1 MSILLFLLVLF
12 VLVLVHE
19 FGHFLAARKSGM
31 RVDEFGIG
39 FPPRL
44 FARRRGE
51 TLFSFNVI
59 PLGGFVKIF
68 GEDAEDA
75 ANDPESARAFS
86 KRPLSAQAFVLVAGV
101 GANILLAFLLFS
113 TALMIGT
120 ETGVSEGE
128 ASPNARLVVL
138 DVLPD
143 SPAVHA
149 GLEQG
154 DHIIAVSSLEGVA
167 ASTTPSGIA
176 GLIQREGAAQIRFL
190 DGGEEVTREVRAVQG
205 IVSDDPLRLAIGV
218 TTGLLERHTLPF
230 HTALLEGAKTT
241 ALGLI
246 SITTGLAQLLYD
258 AVLLQAN
265 LEGIAGPVGIAG
277 LVGDAASFG
286 IATLFTFMA
295 FISLNLA
302 VINLLPFP
310 ALDGGR
316 LIFVII
322 EAIKGSPVPVRISQY
337 TNAIGFILLM
347 LLMVAVTYND
357 ISRIVS

>member
-1 MSILLFLLVLF
+1 MSVLLFLAVLF

-51 TLFSFNVI
+51 TLFSFNAI

-75 ANDPESARAFS
+75 AADPESSRAFS

-101 GANILLAFLLFS
+101 AANILLAFVLFAA
-113 TALMIGT
+113 ALMIGT
-120 ETGVSEGE
+120 DMSVSEADAGPE
-128 ASPNARLVVL
+128 ARLVAL
-138 DVLPD
+138 AVLPD
-143 SPAVHA
+143 SPAARA
-149 GLEQG
+149 GLTQG
-154 DHIIAVSSLEGVA
+154 DHILSVATLEGVA
-167 ASTTPSGIA
+167 ASTTPSA
-176 GLIQREGAAQIRFL
+176 VAALVKAEGAAQVRFI
-190 DGGEEVTREVRAVQG
+190 DDGEEVTRDIIAESG
-205 IVSDDPLRLAIGV
+205 IVEGEPLRAAIGV
-218 TTGLLERHTLPF
+218 TTGLLER
-230 HTALLEGAKTT
+230 TALPPHQALIQAGRDT
-241 ALGLI
+241 AGGLVAI
-246 SITTGLAQLLYD
+246 AVGLAQLLYD
-258 AVLLQAN
+258 AVLLQAD

-277 LVGDAASFG
+277 LVGDAAAFG
-286 IATLFTFMA
+286 VATLLTFVG

-316 LIFVII
+316 LIFVIV
-322 EAIKGSPVPVRISQY
+322 EAIKGSPVPARISQY

-357 ISRIVS
+357 IVRLVS

>member
-1 MSILLFLLVLF
+1 MSVLLFLAVLF

-44 FARRRGE
+44 FSWRRSE
-51 TLFSFNVI
+51 TLFSLNAI

-68 GEDAEDA
+68 GEDRDDA
-75 ANDPESARAFS
+75 AAIPDSSRAFS
-86 KRPLSAQAFVLVAGV
+86 RRPLPAQAFVLVAGV
-101 GANILLAFLLFS
+101 AANILLAFLLFAA
-113 TALMIGT
+113 ALMIGT
-120 ETGVSEGE
+120 ESNVLE
-128 ASPNARLVVL
+128 AEAGPNARLVALAVM
-138 DVLPD
+138 PE
-143 SPAVHA
+143 SPAAEA
-149 GLEQG
+149 GLKQG
-154 DHIIAVSSLEGVA
+154 DHIIAVTTLEGVP

-176 GLIQREGAAQIRFL
+176 GLVKAEGTIRVRFM
-190 DGGEEVTREVRAVQG
+190 DDGEEVTRDITAETG
-205 IVSDDPLRLAIGV
+205 IVAGEPLRPAIGV
-218 TTGLLERHTLPF
+218 TTGLLERHALPF
-230 HTALLEGAKTT
+230 HTAVLQAGRDT
-241 ALGLI
+241 ALGLAA
-246 SITTGLAQLLYD
+246 ITVGLAQLLYD

-277 LVGDAASFG
+277 LVGDAAAFG
-286 IATLFTFMA
+286 LATLLTFTA

-316 LIFVII
+316 LLFVII
-322 EAIKGSPVPVRISQY
+322 EAIKGSPIPARISQY

-357 ISRIVS
+357 IVRLVS